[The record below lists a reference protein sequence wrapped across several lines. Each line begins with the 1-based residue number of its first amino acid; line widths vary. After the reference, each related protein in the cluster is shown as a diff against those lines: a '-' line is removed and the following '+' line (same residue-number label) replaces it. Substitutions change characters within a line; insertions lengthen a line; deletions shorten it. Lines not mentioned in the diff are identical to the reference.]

1 MTPQQHTRPP
11 SEESSPNR
19 AWWRTISGG
28 MLIIGVATLARGVSY
43 LPLLVD
49 PGRSAAHFMENLLPP
64 TAWAWVWLGAGALA
78 LVASVR
84 HRLLPLALGGAV
96 GLHAL
101 WALSFLS
108 ATFTGDSPRGW
119 VSAISYAAVAALA
132 VWGFSRADP
141 EKPRVLQDSD

>member
-1 MTPQQHTRPP
+1 MTPQRHTQPP
-11 SEESSPNR
+11 SGGSNPSR

-28 MLIIGVATLARGVSY
+28 MWSIGVATLARGVSY
-43 LPLLVD
+43 LPMLVD
-49 PGRSAAHFMENLLPP
+49 PGRSAAHFLENLMPP

-101 WALSFLS
+101 WALSFFS
-108 ATFTGDSPRGW
+108 ATFTGDSTRGW

-141 EKPRVLQDSD
+141 ENSSVLQDGG

>member
-1 MTPQQHTRPP
+1 MTPRQHTQPP
-11 SEESSPNR
+11 SGGSNPSR

-28 MLIIGVATLARGVSY
+28 MWIIGVVTLARGVSY
-43 LPLLVD
+43 LPALVN
-49 PGRSAAHFMENLLPP
+49 PERSAVHFLENLLPP

-101 WALSFLS
+101 WALSFFS

-119 VSAISYAAVAALA
+119 VSAISYAGITALA

-141 EKPRVLQDSD
+141 ENSSVLQDGG

>member
-1 MTPQQHTRPP
+1 MTRQRHTQPP
-11 SEESSPNR
+11 SGGSNPSR

-28 MLIIGVATLARGVSY
+28 MWIIGMATLARGVSY
-43 LPLLVD
+43 LPALVNPD
-49 PGRSAAHFMENLLPP
+49 RSAVHFLENLLPP

-101 WALSFLS
+101 WALSFFS
-108 ATFTGDSPRGW
+108 ATFTGDSARGW

-141 EKPRVLQDSD
+141 EKPLVSQGGD

>member
-1 MTPQQHTRPP
+1 MTPQRHTQPP
-11 SEESSPNR
+11 SGESRRTR

-28 MLIIGVATLARGVSY
+28 MWIIGVATLARGVSY
-43 LPLLVD
+43 LPMLVD
-49 PGRSAAHFMENLLPP
+49 PGRSAAHFLENLMPP

-96 GLHAL
+96 GLHTM
-101 WALSFLS
+101 WALSFIG
-108 ATFTGDSPRGW
+108 ATFTGDSTRGW

-141 EKPRVLQDSD
+141 ENSSVLQDGG

>member
-1 MTPQQHTRPP
+1 MTPQRHTQPP
-11 SEESSPNR
+11 SGGSRRTR

-28 MLIIGVATLARGVSY
+28 MWIIGVATLARGVSY
-43 LPLLVD
+43 LPMLVD
-49 PGRSAAHFMENLLPP
+49 PGRSAAHFLENLMPP

-101 WALSFLS
+101 WALSFFS
-108 ATFTGDSPRGW
+108 ATFTGDSTRGW

-141 EKPRVLQDSD
+141 ENSSVLQDGG

>member
-1 MTPQQHTRPP
+1 MTPQRHTQPP
-11 SEESSPNR
+11 SGESSSSR
-19 AWWRTISGG
+19 VWWRTISGG
-28 MLIIGVATLARGVSY
+28 MWIIGVVTLARGVSY
-43 LPLLVD
+43 LPALVN
-49 PGRSAAHFMENLLPP
+49 PERSAVHFLENLLPP

-101 WALSFLS
+101 WALSFFS

-119 VSAISYAAVAALA
+119 VSAISYAGITALA

-141 EKPRVLQDSD
+141 ENSSVLQDGG

>member
-1 MTPQQHTRPP
+1 MTPQRHTQPP
-11 SEESSPNR
+11 SEGSKPTG

-28 MLIIGVATLARGVSY
+28 MWIIGVATLARGVSY
-43 LPLLVD
+43 LPALVNPD
-49 PGRSAAHFMENLLPP
+49 RSAVHFLENLLPP

-101 WALSFLS
+101 WALSFFS
-108 ATFTGDSPRGW
+108 ATFTGDSARGW

-141 EKPRVLQDSD
+141 EAPRVLQDGD

>member
-1 MTPQQHTRPP
+1 MTRQQHTRPP
-11 SEESSPNR
+11 SGGSSHTR

-28 MLIIGVATLARGVSY
+28 MWIIGVATLARGVSY
-43 LPLLVD
+43 LPALVN
-49 PGRSAAHFMENLLPP
+49 PERSAAHFLETLLPP
-64 TAWAWVWLGAGALA
+64 TAWAWAWLAAGVVALA
-78 LVASVR
+78 ASVC
-84 HRLLPLALGGAV
+84 HRLLPLALGGVV

-101 WALSFLS
+101 WALSFFS

-141 EKPRVLQDSD
+141 EKPRVLQDGD